1 MSPSRRRRRRA
12 SPEWEGREV
21 IRVATLPGRGLYAR
35 HLGHPEGV
43 DGVHRVNVA
52 PAGATGRPASAFTP
66 QWIRANVDAVDV
78 VHVLGVPSRLGA
90 DEVAQAADLV
100 RDAGKPLV
108 MTAYH
113 LSDPAGSTGRLHAEQ
128 LDALVPRCDQVI
140 TLTASA
146 AEEVRRRWSVEPV
159 VLPHPHVVDFVR
171 MRRERPRFRG
181 KDFLVGCHL
190 AGLRG
195 PVDAVGLA
203 RSLASAVQGLKDT
216 RLVVYVN
223 DHVLDP
229 GSSSYDP
236 QTVRR
241 IDDAVSQVGGIV
253 RAQRPLS
260 ESQLWDHLFA
270 LDVSVVPGLHGSH
283 SVWPEACHDLGT
295 SAVLPA
301 GSHAAGQ
308 RPCLVYDTDRRGGG
322 RSAGASVDPESLGT
336 ALKTAREQGSVW
348 RADPAERWKERVG
361 IAEALRGVY
370 ERLSGYEAG
379 RSTTRS
385 SARSS
390 AGLECVSAPTLR

>member
-1 MSPSRRRRRRA
+1 VTVS
-12 SPEWEGREV
+12 
-21 IRVATLPGRGLYAR
+21 
-35 HLGHPEGV
+35 
-43 DGVHRVNVA
+43 
-52 PAGATGRPASAFTP
+52 PAGTQGRPASTFSPA
-66 QWIRANVDAVDV
+66 WIRDNIDRVDV
-78 VHVLGVPSRLGA
+78 VHVLGVPSRLPA
-90 DEVAQAADLV
+90 HEVAQAADLV

-113 LSDPAGSTGRLHAEQ
+113 LSDPAGSAGQRHAEQ

-140 TLTASA
+140 TLTESA
-146 AEEVRRRWSVEPV
+146 AAEVRDRWAVEAV
-159 VLPHPHVVDFVR
+159 VLPHPHAVDFVR

-181 KDFLVGCHL
+181 QDFVVGCHL

-203 RSLASAVQGLKDT
+203 RSLASAVRELEDT

-229 GSSSYDP
+229 GSSGYDP

-241 IDDAVSQVGGIV
+241 VDEAVTQVGGVV

-295 SAVLPA
+295 QVVLPA

-308 RPCLVYDTDRRGGG
+308 RPCLVYDVDRAPRP
-322 RSAGASVDPESLGT
+322 AAIDEESLRT

-348 RADPAERWKERVG
+348 RADPAERWRERVG
-361 IAEALRGVY
+361 IAESLRGLY
-370 ERLSGYEAG
+370 ERLSAPG

>member
-43 DGVHRVNVA
+43 DGVHRVTVS
-52 PAGATGRPASAFTP
+52 PAGAQPGRPSAAFTRE
-66 QWIRANVDAVDV
+66 WIRANLDSVDV
-78 VHVLGVPSRLGA
+78 VHVLGVPSRQSA
-90 DEVAQAADLV
+90 DEVVQTADLV
-100 RDAGKPLV
+100 RAAGKPLV

-113 LSDPAGSTGRLHAEQ
+113 LSDPAGATAGLHAEQ

-140 TLTASA
+140 TLTESA
-146 AEEVRRRWSVEPV
+146 ADEVRRRWSVEPV
-159 VLPHPHVVDFVR
+159 VLPHPHAVDFVR

-181 KDFLVGCHL
+181 KHFLVGCHL

-195 PVDAVGLA
+195 PVDAVALA
-203 RSLASAVQGLKDT
+203 RSLADAVRGIEDA

-229 GSSSYDP
+229 GSSGYDP
-236 QTVRR
+236 HTVRK
-241 IDDAVSQVGGIV
+241 IDQAVSQVGGVV

-295 SAVLPA
+295 QAVLPA

-308 RPCLVYDTDRRGGG
+308 RPCLVYDTDATGPD
-322 RSAGASVDPESLGT
+322 SESLGT

-361 IAEALRGVY
+361 IAESLRGVY
-370 ERLSGYEAG
+370 ERLSSGPAQPA